1 MKHISVIGCGTMGNG
16 IAQTFALFEFKVK
29 LYDISL
35 NNLDNAK
42 KTILRNLE
50 RMVKKEVISHS
61 ELEKTSENISYTNEI
76 NSVLNS
82 DLVIEAVT
90 ENIKIKESIFKELD
104 NKCPEKTI
112 IASNTSSISITQLA
126 NATKRKDKVIG
137 MHFMN
142 PVPIMKLVE
151 VINSKYTSKET
162 TNIILELSK
171 KLNKIP
177 LSVNDYPGFI
187 SNRILMPMINEA
199 IEALDQGVANV
210 KNIDGIMKLGMGHP
224 MGPLQL
230 ADLIGLDVCK
240 SILEVMLNGLKNE
253 KYRPNKL
260 LIDLVNE
267 GKLGQKSGEGFY
279 DYTNS
284 KKAEF
289 VSKRFN
295 ND

>member
-260 LIDLVNE
+260 LVDLVSE
-267 GKLGQKSGEGFY
+267 GKLGIKSGEGFY
-279 DYTNS
+279 DYANS

-289 VSKRFN
+289 VSKRFPQ
-295 ND
+295 